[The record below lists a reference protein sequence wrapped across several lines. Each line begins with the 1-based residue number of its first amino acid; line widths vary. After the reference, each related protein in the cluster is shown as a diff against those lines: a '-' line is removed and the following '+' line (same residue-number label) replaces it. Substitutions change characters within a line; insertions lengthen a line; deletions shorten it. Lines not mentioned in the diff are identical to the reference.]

1 MREPYEILVKPLV
14 SEKSMLLMGDNKYS
28 FAVAKD
34 ANKLEIKYAVEKL
47 FDVTVESVNTR
58 TIRGKVKRQ
67 GRYEG
72 KRPDVKKAIV
82 TLKAGDQI
90 KVFEGLA

>member
-14 SEKSMLLMGDNKYS
+14 SEKSMLLMGDSKYS
-28 FAVAKD
+28 FAGAKD
-34 ANKLEIKYAVEKL
+34 ANKLESKYALEKL
-47 FDVTVESVNTR
+47 VDVTVESVNTR

-67 GRYEG
+67 GHYEG

>member
-72 KRPDVKKAIV
+72 KRTDVKKAIV

>member
-1 MREPYEILVKPLV
+1 MREPYEILGKPLV
-14 SEKSMLLMGDNKYS
+14 SEKSMMMMGENKYS

-34 ANKLEIKYAVEKL
+34 ANKIEIKHAVETM
-47 FDVTVESVNTR
+47 FDVTVVAVNTR
-58 TIRGKVKRQ
+58 TIRGKIKRQ

-90 KVFEGLA
+90 KVFEGLS

>member
-47 FDVTVESVNTR
+47 LML
-58 TIRGKVKRQ
+58 
-67 GRYEG
+67 
-72 KRPDVKKAIV
+72 P
-82 TLKAGDQI
+82 
-90 KVFEGLA
+90 

>member
-14 SEKSMLLMGDNKYS
+14 SEKSMMMMGENKYS

-34 ANKLEIKYAVEKL
+34 ANKIEIKNAVEKL
-47 FDVTVESVNTR
+47 FNVTVLSVNTR
-58 TIRGKVKRQ
+58 TIQGKVNRQ

>member
-14 SEKSMLLMGDNKYS
+14 SEKSMMMMGENKYS

-34 ANKLEIKYAVEKL
+34 ANKIEIKNAVEKL
-47 FDVTVESVNTR
+47 FNVTVLSVNTR
-58 TIRGKVKRQ
+58 TIQGKVKRQ

-90 KVFEGLA
+90 KFFEGLA

>member
-14 SEKSMLLMGDNKYS
+14 YEKSMLLMGDNKYS

>member
-1 MREPYEILVKPLV
+1 
-14 SEKSMLLMGDNKYS
+14 MGENKYS

-34 ANKLEIKYAVEKL
+34 ANKIEIKNAVEKL
-47 FDVTVESVNTR
+47 FNVTVLSVNTR
-58 TIRGKVKRQ
+58 TIQGKVKRQ

>member
-14 SEKSMLLMGDNKYS
+14 SEKSMMMMGDNKYS
-28 FAVAKD
+28 FSVAKD
-34 ANKLEIKYAVEKL
+34 ANKIEIKYAVEKL
-47 FDVTVESVNTR
+47 FDVTVLDVNTR
-58 TIRGKVKRQ
+58 IIRGKIKRQ

-82 TLKAGDQI
+82 TLKDGDSI
-90 KVFEGLA
+90 KVFEGLS

>member
-1 MREPYEILVKPLV
+1 MRETYEILVKPLV
-14 SEKSMLLMGDNKYS
+14 SEKSMMMMGENKYS
-28 FAVAKD
+28 FAVAKE
-34 ANKLEIKYAVEKL
+34 ANKIEIKNAVEKL
-47 FDVTVESVNTR
+47 FNVTVLSVNTR
-58 TIRGKVKRQ
+58 TIQGKVKRQ

>member
-14 SEKSMLLMGDNKYS
+14 SEKSMLLMGENKYS

-34 ANKLEIKYAVEKL
+34 ANKIEIKNAVEKM
-47 FDVTVESVNTR
+47 FNVTVIGVNTR
-58 TIRGKVKRQ
+58 NIKGKVKRQ

-72 KRPDVKKAIV
+72 KRADVKKAIV

>member
-1 MREPYEILVKPLV
+1 
-14 SEKSMLLMGDNKYS
+14 MGENKYS

>member
-1 MREPYEILVKPLV
+1 
-14 SEKSMLLMGDNKYS
+14 MGDNKYS

>member
-14 SEKSMLLMGDNKYS
+14 SEKSMMMMGENKYS

-34 ANKLEIKYAVEKL
+34 ANKIEIKNAVEKL
-47 FDVTVESVNTR
+47 FNVTVLSVNTR
-58 TIRGKVKRQ
+58 TIQGKVKRQ

>member
-14 SEKSMLLMGDNKYS
+14 SEKSMLLMGENKYS

-34 ANKLEIKYAVEKL
+34 ANKIEIKNAVEKL
-47 FDVTVESVNTR
+47 FDVTVLDVNTR
-58 TIRGKVKRQ
+58 TIPGKIKRQ

-90 KVFEGLA
+90 KIFEGLA

>member
-1 MREPYEILVKPLV
+1 MREPYDILVKPLV
-14 SEKSMLLMGDNKYS
+14 SEKTMLLMGEGKYS
-28 FAVAKD
+28 FVVAKD
-34 ANKLEIKYAVEKL
+34 ANKIEIKQAVEKM
-47 FDVTVESVNTR
+47 FDVTVTDVNTR
-58 TIRGKVKRQ
+58 TIRGKIKRQ

>member
-14 SEKSMLLMGDNKYS
+14 SEKSMLLMGENKYS
-28 FAVAKD
+28 FAVTKD
-34 ANKLEIKYAVEKL
+34 ANKIEIKNAVEKM
-47 FDVTVESVNTR
+47 FNVTVIGVNTR
-58 TIRGKVKRQ
+58 NIKGKVKRQ

-72 KRPDVKKAIV
+72 KRADVKKAIV

>member
-14 SEKSMLLMGDNKYS
+14 SEKSMMMMGENKYS

-34 ANKLEIKYAVEKL
+34 ANKIEIKNAVEKL
-47 FDVTVESVNTR
+47 FNVTVLSVNNR
-58 TIRGKVKRQ
+58 TIQGKVKRQ

>member
-14 SEKSMLLMGDNKYS
+14 SEKSMMMMGENKYS

-34 ANKLEIKYAVEKL
+34 ANKIEIKNAVEKL
-47 FDVTVESVNTR
+47 FNVTVLSVNTR
-58 TIRGKVKRQ
+58 TIQGKIKRQ

>member
-14 SEKSMLLMGDNKYS
+14 SEKSMMMMGENKYS

-34 ANKLEIKYAVEKL
+34 ANKIEIKNAVEKL
-47 FDVTVESVNTR
+47 FNVTVLSVNTR
-58 TIRGKVKRQ
+58 TIQGKVKRQ

-82 TLKAGDQI
+82 TMKAGDQI

>member
-14 SEKSMLLMGDNKYS
+14 SEKSMLLMGENKYS

-34 ANKLEIKYAVEKL
+34 ANKIEIKHAVEKM
-47 FDVTVESVNTR
+47 FNVTVLSVNTR
-58 TIRGKVKRQ
+58 NIQGKVKRQ

>member
-14 SEKSMLLMGDNKYS
+14 SEKSMLQMGENKYS

-34 ANKLEIKYAVEKL
+34 ANKIEIKHAVEKM
-47 FDVTVESVNTR
+47 FDVTVVSVNTR
-58 TIRGKVKRQ
+58 TIRGKIKRQ

-72 KRPDVKKAIV
+72 KRPDVKKAVV

-90 KVFEGLA
+90 KVFEGLS